1 MRLMGVGGGGAWLF
15 KPTTTSSQPTPLSQ
29 EEGRGSMVC
38 PASDIAGT
46 SKIYTES
53 GFSGASGHFLLHPH
67 PACLSPIKIPTM
79 PQICSTCLFDHQI
92 CPEIPQTSFLLTFLF
107 HSGFELIFFPTMF
120 LKQHQNQHGHRFNQ
134 NSDLSSIEK
143 IELLSNILYSING
156 VS

>member
-1 MRLMGVGGGGAWLF
+1 MGGLGYSN
-15 KPTTTSSQPTPLSQ
+15 PPPPHPSQPPSPRRR
-29 EEGRGSMVC
+29 EGGSMVC

-53 GFSGASGHFLLHPH
+53 GFSGASGHFLLHTH

>member
-1 MRLMGVGGGGAWLF
+1 MGGLGYSN
-15 KPTTTSSQPTPLSQ
+15 PPPPHPSQPPSPRRR
-29 EEGRGSMVC
+29 EGGSMVC

-53 GFSGASGHFLLHPH
+53 GFSGASGHFLLHTH

-79 PQICSTCLFDHQI
+79 PQICSTCLLDHQI

>member
-1 MRLMGVGGGGAWLF
+1 MGPSRAPIGQQQGGRHMRLMGVGGGGAWLF

-92 CPEIPQTSFLLTFLF
+92 CPEIPQTSFLLTYF
-107 HSGFELIFFPTMF
+107 
-120 LKQHQNQHGHRFNQ
+120 
-134 NSDLSSIEK
+134 SSI
-143 IELLSNILYSING
+143 LGLNSSFFQLCF
-156 VS
+156 